1 MTDLVCTGFTAAHTV
16 YILQSNILVEGATCE
31 RVMCLIF
38 DQIREKLATW
48 SMVDVEFV
56 QGHEMVTWC
65 LPLTQL
71 VHEFH
76 HLTKLQFGVLRFL
89 HLN

>member
-1 MTDLVCTGFTAAHTV
+1 
-16 YILQSNILVEGATCE
+16 
-31 RVMCLIF
+31 
-38 DQIREKLATW
+38 
-48 SMVDVEFV
+48 MVDVEFV

-65 LPLTQL
+65 LPFTQL

-76 HLTKLQFGVLRFL
+76 HLTKLQISVLRFL